1 MSAMLNVFN
10 NLNQLY
16 SFYLVAKLGSFSK
29 AAEKLCVTEPAVS
42 IQIGKLEQ
50 SIGFKLIERGAKQIS
65 LTEKG
70 KIVFQYCEKM
80 ASIVSELSQYVRQT
94 CKYDSYVL
102 NIGTTK
108 SLAGKLLPKLL
119 GVYLRSCSNVS
130 LNLAEYSSEELLKGL
145 IENKYD
151 IAISGRVPYDP
162 KIIEAIHFCDDII
175 YPVAHSSSPLL
186 KRPVALEELSKEP
199 LIVREKGSAAR
210 YNTMDHMIH
219 KGLKPMIVMESGSTD
234 FIKELIR
241 QKRGYSF
248 LPWFC
253 ITEELSSG
261 EFGII
266 QIPEL
271 ELRLPID
278 ILYLKGPELTE
289 ATRNFISF
297 LKFIKRPLLTEIFQ
311 YLEQLG

>member
-1 MSAMLNVFN
+1 MLNVFN

-16 SFYLVAKLGSFSK
+16 TFYLVAKLGSFSK

-42 IQIGKLEQ
+42 IQIRTLEQ
-50 SIGFKLIERGAKQIS
+50 AIGFKLLERGVKQIS
-65 LTEKG
+65 LTDKG
-70 KIVFQYCEKM
+70 KIVFQYCEKL
-80 ASIVSELSQYVRQT
+80 ASIISELSQYVKQISRHE
-94 CKYDSYVL
+94 SHVL
-102 NIGTTK
+102 SIGTTK

-119 GVYLRSCSNVS
+119 GVYLRSSSNVS

-145 IENKYD
+145 IENKYE

-175 YPVAHSSSPLL
+175 YPVVESGSSLL
-186 KRPVALEELSKEP
+186 NRSVTLEELSKEP

-210 YNTMDHMIH
+210 YNTMDHMIQ
-219 KGLKPMIVMESGSTD
+219 KGLKPMIVMESGSTE
-234 FIKELIR
+234 FIKELVR

-253 ITEELSSG
+253 ITEELAKG

-266 QIPEL
+266 QIPGL
-271 ELRLPID
+271 ELKLPID
-278 ILYLKGPELTE
+278 ILYLKGSELTE
-289 ATRNFISF
+289 VGKNFIGF
-297 LKFIKRPLLTEIFQ
+297 LKFIKRPLLTNIFE
-311 YLEQLG
+311 YLDQLIC